1 MRYLSL
7 IAVLVLLSGCASI
20 GAKEYDISS
29 YTIYRS
35 DKLTIVK
42 YPSEWF
48 VPDEF
53 NKINES
59 KKQQLRD
66 QGAPAAMLD
75 QYDRLLVHTRGM
87 ELMMMEDTSTEKFAY
102 CRLGF
107 IFNKSEV
114 ILIKSAEALRLKLRN
129 PQSGMEVDVA
139 SRGMLVRNMT
149 GQESD
154 FYDSARCATTIKW
167 DLQKP
172 EEGSPI
178 LIYARVDHEY
188 WGWKVLE
195 ASLE

>member
-1 MRYLSL
+1 M
-7 IAVLVLLSGCASI
+7 IAVLVLLSGCANI

-29 YTIYRS
+29 YTIYQS

-42 YPSEWF
+42 YPGEWF
-48 VPDEF
+48 NPDEF
-53 NKINES
+53 NKVNES

-87 ELMMMEDTSTEKFAY
+87 ELMMKDDTNTGLFAY

-107 IFNKSEV
+107 IFNKSEE
-114 ILIKSAEALRLKLRN
+114 ILIKSTDALKMKLRN
-129 PQSGMEVDVA
+129 PQSGMEVDVT
-139 SRGMLVRNMT
+139 SRGMLVRYMT
-149 GQESD
+149 GQGSD
-154 FYDSARCATTIKW
+154 FYDTARGSITINW

-178 LIYARVDHEY
+178 LIYARVDHEF
-188 WGWKVLE
+188 WGWEVLE